1 MIKAEVVFD
10 GEWIRYENG
19 NSIQCELDEDFGDY
33 SFFVYIDGVCD
44 GAAYTQLHQA
54 HSVAMEQPK

>member
-1 MIKAEVVFD
+1 MIDVKFD

-19 NSIQCELDEDFGDY
+19 NAIKCELDEDFGDY
-33 SFFVYIDGVCD
+33 SFFVFIGGVCG

-54 HSVAMEQPK
+54 HQAAMERIA